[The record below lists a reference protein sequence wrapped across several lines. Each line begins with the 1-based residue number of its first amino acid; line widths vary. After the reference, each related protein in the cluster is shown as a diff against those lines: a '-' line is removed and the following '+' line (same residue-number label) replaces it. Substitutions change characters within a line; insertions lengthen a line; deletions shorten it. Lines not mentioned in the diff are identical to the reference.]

1 MNKNYFLLLSLT
13 LCTIIAQ
20 GQFSLTIFHNNDGES
35 KLVNA
40 GEGFED
46 YGGVAR
52 FKTLLDS
59 LRVEAS
65 NAGNSHI
72 TLSSGD
78 NYLAGTAF
86 TAGLNR
92 ASGLPLY
99 DSEALGALDYDAICL
114 GNHDFDFGPEV
125 LARLVGE
132 VNDIEATPFLSSN
145 LDFSAESSLQSHV
158 TAGRIAA
165 STTVTV
171 NGNDIG
177 IIGATTQSLASI
189 SSPGAVGID
198 PDIAG
203 AVQDEVDALETA
215 GVDVII
221 LISHLQGLEEDTAL
235 IASLTGIDVVIAGGG
250 AELLGSEGTPLV
262 PIDTA
267 GGNTFLGP
275 YPLVVE
281 DENGDDV
288 YVVTTPGEYKYI
300 GRLTLDFDGNGNI
313 TSVDTGSSLVRV
325 AAEDGIA
332 SDPDLLSDVVEPI
345 AEYQANL
352 ASNIIATTEIE
363 LDGLRTSVR
372 SKETNYGNLI
382 SDALLWTAN
391 ENAADFGLPE
401 AHVAIQNGGGIRNN
415 TILPTGNYSE
425 LATFQALPFSNF
437 VGIVEDIT
445 PARFKEI
452 MENSVSALA
461 GGANDGSGRFAQV
474 AGFTIHWDSLRPSLE
489 YDLEGNVVTE
499 GERIWSIT
507 LHDDDSTQIVSEGNL
522 VDGAPNINL
531 AVVNFT
537 AGGGDQYPLADLNY
551 TPVGVTY
558 QRALYNYI
566 VEELNGTISTAM
578 YPEGGEGR
586 IVVGGALGISDA
598 SLKNGG
604 FNLYPNPASEVL
616 YLQFS
621 EMSAQ
626 EKTMRIIDIA
636 GRVVHERTI
645 QNNAQLVEV
654 SIDGYNEG
662 AYLIQISDKDSGTH
676 VQKFLVH

>member
-1 MNKNYFLLLSLT
+1 M
-13 LCTIIAQ
+13 
-20 GQFSLTIFHNNDGES
+20 
-35 KLVNA
+35 
-40 GEGFED
+40 
-46 YGGVAR
+46 
-52 FKTLLDS
+52 
-59 LRVEAS
+59 
-65 NAGNSHI
+65 
-72 TLSSGD
+72 
-78 NYLAGTAF
+78 
-86 TAGLNR
+86 
-92 ASGLPLY
+92 
-99 DSEALGALDYDAICL
+99 
-114 GNHDFDFGPEV
+114 
-125 LARLVGE
+125 
-132 VNDIEATPFLSSN
+132 
-145 LDFSAESSLQSHV
+145 
-158 TAGRIAA
+158 
-165 STTVTV
+165 
-171 NGNDIG
+171 
-177 IIGATTQSLASI
+177 
-189 SSPGAVGID
+189 
-198 PDIAG
+198 
-203 AVQDEVDALETA
+203 
-215 GVDVII
+215 
-221 LISHLQGLEEDTAL
+221 
-235 IASLTGIDVVIAGGG
+235 
-250 AELLGSEGTPLV
+250 
-262 PIDTA
+262 
-267 GGNTFLGP
+267 
-275 YPLVVE
+275 VVE

-332 SDPDLLSDVVEPI
+332 SDPYLLSDVVEPI

-415 TILPTGNYSE
+415 TILPTGDYSE

-474 AGFTIHWDSLRPSLE
+474 SGFTIHWDSLRPSLE

-507 LHDDDSTQIVSEGNL
+507 LNDDDSTQIVSEGNL

-531 AVVNFT
+531 AVVKFT